1 MAHLLGSQACLES
14 LKQDVTDIQTTIMD
28 LLSRAGS
35 VRSPSWKYPDK
46 ISSELDIGELLE
58 RYSFSNND
66 DHCKLS
72 HIILF
77 ELLIDR

>member
-58 RYSFSNND
+58 RYSYSNND

>member
-14 LKQDVTDIQTTIMD
+14 LRQDVTDIQTTVTD

-58 RYSFSNND
+58 RYSYSNND

>member
-58 RYSFSNND
+58 RYSYSNDD

>member
-1 MAHLLGSQACLES
+1 MAHLLGSHACLES
-14 LKQDVTDIQTTIMD
+14 LKQDVIDIQTTIMD

-46 ISSELDIGELLE
+46 ISSELDIEELLE
-58 RYSFSNND
+58 RYSYSNND